1 MYMDI
6 DLSQTPKD
14 TTKEQ
19 IEELDKFYKEY
30 VDQVNALQT
39 EFLKKV
45 DMLKKSDDKKDEEY
59 STNTEKGTTE

>member
-1 MYMDI
+1 MDI